1 LKEKKENAQNQF
13 SAFCGEIRE
22 QETKKAQLEEKI
34 KKLNTA
40 RSQIRRQLDELKAT
54 AEPEVANVELLESEL
69 KEIRN
74 TLREKRAQLAVAE
87 EALKEIKR
95 EINEN
100 EEKLRQLK
108 NSNSS
113 LEDRMTSLEVTV
125 CVLSELCFIG

>member
-54 AEPEVANVELLESEL
+54 AEPEVANVELLVS
-69 KEIRN
+69 KRN
-74 TLREKRAQLAVAE
+74 ERNAGNCTIYFLGERVEGD
-87 EALKEIKR
+87 
-95 EINEN
+95 
-100 EEKLRQLK
+100 
-108 NSNSS
+108 S
-113 LEDRMTSLEVTV
+113 
-125 CVLSELCFIG
+125 